1 MAMKLYSQYTDPLNS
16 TYEGKVQQARFTFAL
31 GPEQVDFIN
40 QFFANQ
46 YINDCKNAVRTESPT
61 DDVLI
66 LRVYRDTAP
75 TFQTDY
81 ILEITSTDRT
91 GAALPWL
98 SIIGLAL
105 IAIAIVYFV
114 VRPALASVRDLVYG
128 PEGNTGP
135 TIASMIPWIAFGLLG
150 YMVFSSGTL
159 GTIAKQTKKK

>member
-1 MAMKLYSQYTDPLNS
+1 MAMRLYSQYTDPLNN

-31 GPEQVDFIN
+31 GPEQIDFIN

-46 YINDCKNAVRTESPT
+46 YINDCQNAVKTESPT
-61 DDVLI
+61 DDILI

-81 ILEITSTDRT
+81 ILEMTSTDRT

-114 VRPALASVRDLVYG
+114 IRPALASVRDLVYG
-128 PEGNTGP
+128 PGGNGP
-135 TIASMIPWIAFGLLG
+135 NIVSMLPWIALAFVA
-150 YMVFSSGTL
+150 YMVVSSGTL